1 MAIPDIL
8 LLVVISLSALMGVS
22 RGLIKEVLSLASWLA
37 AFVLAMYLSPRLAE
51 QFADQLG
58 GYSAARVVL
67 FGAIFVVTL
76 IVASIIQWAIAK
88 LVESTG
94 LSGTDRILGLV
105 FGALRGAII
114 CIAVLIAMRPFV
126 EDTQWWAD
134 SQLIPIFMNFE
145 EDVLSFMGYARG
157 AVGEITEQ
165 L

>member
-1 MAIPDIL
+1 MAVPDIVL
-8 LLVVISLSALMGVS
+8 LIVIGASALMGVS

-37 AFVLAMYLSPRLAE
+37 AFILAMYLSPRLAE

-58 GYSAARVVL
+58 GYGAARVVL
-67 FGAIFVVTL
+67 FGGVFIVTL
-76 IVASIIQWAIAK
+76 VLASIIQWGIAK

-114 CIAVLIAMRPFV
+114 CIVVLIALRSFV

-134 SQLIPIFMNFE
+134 SQLIPMFMNFE

-157 AVGEITEQ
+157 AVGDITDQ